1 MKDVRTSKPK
11 EGRDDTSNIGAKIKQ
26 TISI

>member
-11 EGRDDTSNIGAKIKQ
+11 EGQDDTSNIGAKIKQ